1 MFIITGGGSGIGK
14 ALALALSAR
23 NESVLIV
30 GRRKEVLLE
39 VQAQASNIE
48 VFQADISTPV
58 GRDALVQNLKKKAPI
73 KGLVNNA
80 GTLEPLAPISEI
92 SHAQWQSAMAT
103 NLEAPLFLTQQLQ
116 PYMNQGRVLNIGS
129 GLAHFPAKGLSAYC
143 VSKAALY
150 MLTRCFQLENDGF
163 SITSVMPGIID
174 TNMQQTLRG
183 SDALSKENRQFY
195 ANLKEV
201 DKLVSP
207 TTVATFLTWLLLDI
221 RDARYT
227 SQEWDIY
234 DVSHHHEWLKPNQ
247 SVPAW
252 NEL

>member
-23 NESVLIV
+23 DESVLIV
-30 GRRKEVLLE
+30 GRRKEILKD

-48 VFQADISTPV
+48 VFQSDISTKP
-58 GRDALVQNLKKKAPI
+58 GRDTLIQHLKKQAPI

-80 GTLEPLAPISEI
+80 GILEPVAPISQI
-92 SHAQWQSAMAT
+92 SNTQWQVIMAT

-116 PYMNQGRVLNIGS
+116 PYMRQGRVLNIGS
-129 GLAHFPAKGLSAYC
+129 GLAHFPAKGLAAYC

-150 MLTRCFQLENDGF
+150 MLTRCFQLENNEL
-163 SITSVMPGIID
+163 SVASVMPGIID
-174 TNMQQTLRG
+174 TNMQKTLRS
-183 SDALSKENRQFY
+183 SDALTLENRQFY
-195 ANLKEV
+195 TNLKQV

-207 TTVATFLTWLLLDI
+207 ITVATFLTWLLLDI
-221 RDARYT
+221 EASRFIQ
-227 SQEWDIY
+227 QEWDIY
-234 DVSHHHEWLKPNQ
+234 DVSHHHEWLKPDQ
-247 SVPAW
+247 QVPSW